1 MAKHNLHYS
10 TVVHCQA
17 THQSQHGFYRGQ
29 LTHICSK
36 ACSCR
41 GVDFVQQCS
50 LSLRSA
56 HSFTAVAFRD
66 ISSTALRKLLLATEM
81 HMTVCGLQ
89 ATHRPTIVA
98 GLLRQNCFIKVSLLG
113 GLWMAKQWLTPRG
126 RWRILRELREN
137 RGFRWVIGRYMPIE
151 FGILRSP

>member
-1 MAKHNLHYS
+1 MAKHNLHYN

-41 GVDFVQQCS
+41 DGFCVQQK
-50 LSLRSA
+50 LRSA
-56 HSFTAVAFRD
+56 HSFTAVAFRK
-66 ISSTALRKLLLATEM
+66 ISTTALRKLLLAIEI

-89 ATHRPTIVA
+89 ATHRPTIAA
-98 GLLRQNCFIKVSLLG
+98 GLLRQSCLIEISLLG
-113 GLWMAKQWLTPRG
+113 GVWMAKQWLTPRR
-126 RWRILRELREN
+126 RWCILRELRD
-137 RGFRWVIGRYMPIE
+137 GGLSVGT